1 MISVGQ
7 APCCKVH
14 KLTGSRKTFCP
25 CVIPSIQIWTTH
37 GVSYTWPLK
46 QDASQ
51 HLHVSPDPPVTQGAC
66 YWQPTNTSPWAVPV
80 SSRASTNYVHVY
92 HHLSLVSPLIS
103 LTELGWSDQ
112 ENASMTTTHIAT
124 EGATQKT
131 AATTVPIS
139 PAPLPLQ
146 TDIRQKINNNSAVS
160 FNTEMTAKSKGAKE
174 QILLWS
180 SPS

>member
-25 CVIPSIQIWTTH
+25 CAIPSIQIWTTH
-37 GVSYTWPLK
+37 GVVLHLTTQAGCFPTPSCESWSSSY
-46 QDASQ
+46 S
-51 HLHVSPDPPVTQGAC
+51 GC
-66 YWQPTNTSPWAVPV
+66 YSQPTNTSPWAVPV
-80 SSRASTNYVHVY
+80 RSRASTNYVHVY

-146 TDIRQKINNNSAVS
+146 TDIRQKTYNSVVS

-174 QILLWS
+174 QILLLWS